1 MDQLSQFSDL
11 SVVEKLQLV
20 EGLWDQIAAST
31 ETLPIPP
38 WQKEELEKRRK
49 NYQAN
54 PDSGIPWDEAK
65 QRFRQAHD

>member
-1 MDQLSQFSDL
+1 MDQLSQLSDL

-20 EGLWDQIAAST
+20 EGLWDQIGASS
-31 ETLPIPP
+31 EPLPIPD

-54 PDSGIPWDEAK
+54 PQSGIAWDNAK
-65 QRFRQAHD
+65 QRIRRGNE